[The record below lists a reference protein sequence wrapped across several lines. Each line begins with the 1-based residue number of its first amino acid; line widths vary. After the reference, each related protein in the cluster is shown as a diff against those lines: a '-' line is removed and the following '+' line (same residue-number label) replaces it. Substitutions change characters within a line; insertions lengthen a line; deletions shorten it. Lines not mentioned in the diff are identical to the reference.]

1 MSGAFTVSCIQF
13 TSARDYEPNIR
24 VVSELVRR
32 ARDGGA
38 DFVMTP
44 ENTGLTEPIG
54 KLRREKARDEAN
66 HPVLAALR
74 EVAQETGVWLLI
86 GSLAIDL
93 SREPGTAEGERR
105 LANRSYL
112 IDPSGEVTARY
123 DKIHMFDVDLAGG
136 ESYRESNAFRPG
148 GRAVLAET
156 PWGVLG
162 MTVCYDLRF
171 PHLYRA
177 LAQAGADFLVI
188 PSAFTVPTGKAH
200 WHVLLRARAI
210 ENGCFVFAPAQW
222 GEHAEGRRTYGHSL
236 IVDPWGEVLADAGEG
251 IGIVAARIDPTA
263 IAKARRM
270 VPSLQHDRPFTTPE
284 LAARP
289 LAAE

>member
-1 MSGAFTVSCIQF
+1 
-13 TSARDYEPNIR
+13 
-24 VVSELVRR
+24 
-32 ARDGGA
+32 
-38 DFVMTP
+38 
-44 ENTGLTEPIG
+44 
-54 KLRREKARDEAN
+54 
-66 HPVLAALR
+66 LR
-74 EVAQETGVWLLI
+74 EVAQEAGVWLLI
-86 GSLAIDL
+86 GSLAVDL
-93 SREPGTAEGERR
+93 SREPGTAGESR

-112 IDPSGEVTARY
+112 VDPRGAVVARY

-156 PWGVLG
+156 PWGALG

-177 LAQAGADFLVI
+177 LAQAGADFLAI

-200 WHVLLRARAI
+200 WHVLMRARAI

-251 IGIVAARIDPTA
+251 VGIVSARIDVPA

-270 VPSLQHDRPFTTPE
+270 VPSLQHDRPFTKPE

>member
-1 MSGAFTVSCIQF
+1 MSDAFTASCIQF

-24 VVSELVRR
+24 VVSDLVRR

-38 DFVMTP
+38 DLVMTP

-74 EVAQETGVWLLI
+74 EVAQEAGVWLLI
-86 GSLAIDL
+86 GSLAVDL
-93 SREPGTAEGERR
+93 SREPGTAGESR

-112 IDPSGEVTARY
+112 VDPCGAVVARY
-123 DKIHMFDVDLAGG
+123 GKIHMFDVDLAGG

-156 PWGVLG
+156 PWGALG

-177 LAQAGADFLVI
+177 LAQAGADFLAI

-200 WHVLLRARAI
+200 WHVLMRARAI

-251 IGIVAARIDPTA
+251 VGIVSARIDVPA

-270 VPSLQHDRPFTTPE
+270 VPSLQHDRPFTKPE

>member
-1 MSGAFTVSCIQF
+1 MSSSFTASCIQF
-13 TSARDYEPNIR
+13 TAARDHEPNIHT
-24 VVSELVRR
+24 VSDLVRR
-32 ARDGGA
+32 AREGGA
-38 DFVMTP
+38 DFVLTP
-44 ENTGLTEPIG
+44 ETTGLIEPIG
-54 KLRREKARDEAN
+54 KLRRQKVRDEAN
-66 HPVLAALR
+66 DPMLAALR
-74 EVAQETGVWLLI
+74 EVARETGVWLLI
-86 GSLAIDL
+86 GSLAVDL
-93 SREPGTAEGERR
+93 SRETGTREGETR

-112 IDPSGEVTARY
+112 VNPGGAVVARY

-148 GRAVLAET
+148 DRTVLAET

-177 LAQAGADFLVI
+177 LAQAGADFLAI
-188 PSAFTVPTGKAH
+188 PSAFTVPTGQAH
-200 WHVLLRARAI
+200 WHALMRARAI

-236 IVDPWGEVLADAGEG
+236 IVDPWGEVLADGGEG
-251 IGIVAARIDPTA
+251 VGVVSARIDVTA

-270 VPSLQHDRPFTTPE
+270 VPSLQHDRPFTKPE
-284 LAARP
+284 FAAPP
-289 LAAE
+289 LAAD

>member
-1 MSGAFTVSCIQF
+1 MSQIFTAACIQF
-13 TSARDYEPNIR
+13 TAARDYEPNIR
-24 VVSELVRR
+24 VVSDLIRR
-32 ARDGGA
+32 ARDAEA
-38 DFVMTP
+38 DFVLTP
-44 ENTGLTEPIG
+44 ENTGLIEPIG

-74 EVAQETGVWLLI
+74 EVARETGVWLLI
-86 GSLAIDL
+86 GSLAVDL
-93 SREPGTAEGERR
+93 SREPGEAEGEHRA
-105 LANRSYL
+105 ANRSYL
-112 IDPSGEVTARY
+112 IDPSGGIVAKY

-136 ESYRESNAFRPG
+136 EGYRESNAFRPG
-148 GRAVLAET
+148 ARTVLAET

-177 LAQAGADFLVI
+177 LAQAGADFLAV

-210 ENGCFVFAPAQW
+210 ENGCFVLAPAQW

-236 IVDPWGEVLADAGEG
+236 IIDPWGEVLADAGEG
-251 IGIVAARIDPTA
+251 VGIVTARIDVTA

-270 VPSLQHDRPFTTPE
+270 VPSLQHDRPFTAPE
-284 LAARP
+284 PVARP

>member
-24 VVSELVRR
+24 VVSDLVRR

-74 EVAQETGVWLLI
+74 EVARETGVWLLI
-86 GSLAIDL
+86 GSLAVDL
-93 SREPGTAEGERR
+93 SQEGEPR

-112 IDPSGEVTARY
+112 LDPGGAVVARY

-177 LAQAGADFLVI
+177 LAQADADFLAI

-251 IGIVAARIDPTA
+251 VGIVTARIDPAA

-270 VPSLQHDRPFTTPE
+270 VPSLQHDRPFTQPE